1 MCFWKMIWAIAM
13 YCPPGKQTCHHDSRT
28 MQIFQP
34 TIPCTCRNL
43 LQIWVCHSWRA
54 IILPATSLY
63 HVVGKTPSSSLAP
76 HGNRD
81 TPSSLAPKH
90 WISAP
95 AEVPDIRHQFHKC
108 GRRLPAAMGTD
119 PDDCG
124 PFGSPLDGH
133 DIHIAEDWYGTNSP
147 PSRTSSC
154 GFWKDGSWLQNI
166 VEFMI
171 LHFMGCCRAILRV
184 FPLYWNCA
192 EIPILSGESPGFPP
206 ATNTRQNAT
215 ETNNAILLI
224 WTTPA
229 QMNIFWILDYGFH

>member
-1 MCFWKMIWAIAM
+1 MT
-13 YCPPGKQTCHHDSRT
+13 QE
-28 MQIFQP
+28 
-34 TIPCTCRNL
+34 PCRSANNTLHLNL

-54 IILPATSLY
+54 IILPTSLY

-119 PDDCG
+119 PDGCG
-124 PFGSPLDGH
+124 PFGSPLDGLSTLLKTYMAPTALLPGRLLVVSGRMEV
-133 DIHIAEDWYGTNSP
+133 DCRTLWNLWSYISWGVAG
-147 PSRTSSC
+147 PSY
-154 GFWKDGSWLQNI
+154 
-166 VEFMI
+166 EFFPS
-171 LHFMGCCRAILRV
+171 LH
-184 FPLYWNCA
+184 WNCVA

>member
-54 IILPATSLY
+54 VILPTTSLY

-81 TPSSLAPKH
+81 TPSSFPNIGYLPQLRSQTSGTSSTNAAVVFLQRWGPRWVWSFRQPTGWPRYPH
-90 WISAP
+90 CW
-95 AEVPDIRHQFHKC
+95 
-108 GRRLPAAMGTD
+108 RRKK
-119 PDDCG
+119 
-124 PFGSPLDGH
+124 
-133 DIHIAEDWYGTNSP
+133 GTNSP

-184 FPLYWNCA
+184 FPLTPLKLRCWNPHFEWWISWFSSCNQYTTKCN
-192 EIPILSGESPGFPP
+192 GEK
-206 ATNTRQNAT
+206 
-215 ETNNAILLI
+215 
-224 WTTPA
+224 
-229 QMNIFWILDYGFH
+229 